1 MESPSRKLDS
11 ICKTENLPDEGAQSI
26 ELCCIHS
33 SQIFLQKEESWEST
47 SPSSIYNHK
56 EITLLYGS
64 MKLVRKQRTRETCD
78 SFEAV
83 NHSGMTYI
91 YMRKHFNSNVSS
103 NVVLIGNANL
113 SIDTLNQ
120 FEFVLWLNPVGSI
133 LKRKSMEYK

>member
-1 MESPSRKLDS
+1 MESPLRKLDS
-11 ICKTENLPDEGAQSI
+11 INKTENLPDEGAQSI

-33 SQIFLQKEESWEST
+33 SQIFLQIEEWWESI

-56 EITLLYGS
+56 DIALIYGS

-83 NHSGMTYI
+83 NHSGITYI
-91 YMRKHFNSNVSS
+91 YMRKQFNSNVGS

-120 FEFVLWLNPVGSI
+120 FEFVLWLNPIGSI
-133 LKRKSMEYK
+133 LKR